1 MGTKAG
7 RPSLS
12 QNEIA
17 DRKGIVITATLG
29 LISERGTSGIRLKD
43 VAGAA
48 GISVGTIQ
56 YYFDSRKDLII
67 SAYQQHSKNVIAL
80 VRESFREGTDPW
92 TSLAQT
98 FHDFFHVADFS
109 NRTRLWIEFVA
120 AATRDEELRHL
131 LDEVFLAWKQVI
143 RRIVKAGVADGS
155 FAPQMDAEI
164 AIDALLAQ
172 LDGFEIAHA
181 TGAPGTSVERI
192 ESVLQQTARALLGA
206 PTGSAAQSADTTS
219 APTHPP
225 IQPSTN

>member
-1 MGTKAG
+1 MSARTG

-12 QNEIA
+12 QEEID
-17 DRKGIVITATLG
+17 DRKGIVITATLR

-43 VAGAA
+43 VARSA

-56 YYFDSRKDLII
+56 YYFDSREDLIL
-67 SAYQQHSKNVIAL
+67 SAYQQHSQNVIAL
-80 VRESFREGTDPW
+80 VRASFREGTDPW

-120 AATRDEELRHL
+120 AATRDDELRGL

-143 RRIVKAGVADGS
+143 RRIVEAGIADGS
-155 FAPQMDAEI
+155 FVPQLDAEI

-181 TGAPGTSVERI
+181 TGAAGTNVERI
-192 ESVLQQTARALLGA
+192 ESVLQQTARVLLGA
-206 PTGSAAQSADTTS
+206 P
-219 APTHPP
+219 HEP
-225 IQPSTN
+225 IDHLGDA

>member
-1 MGTKAG
+1 MGARTG

-12 QNEIA
+12 QEEIA
-17 DRKGIVITATLG
+17 DRRGTVITATLR

-43 VAGAA
+43 VARSA

-56 YYFDSRKDLII
+56 YYFDSREDLIL
-67 SAYQQHSKNVIAL
+67 SAYQQHSQNVIAL
-80 VRESFREGTDPW
+80 VRASFREGTDPW

-120 AATRDEELRHL
+120 AATRDDELRGL

-143 RRIVKAGVADGS
+143 RRIVEAGIADRS
-155 FAPQMDAEI
+155 FVPQLDAEI

-181 TGAPGTSVERI
+181 TGAAGTNVERI
-192 ESVLQQTARALLGA
+192 ESVLQQTARVLLGA
-206 PTGSAAQSADTTS
+206 PQN
-219 APTHPP
+219 P
-225 IQPSTN
+225 IDRLGDA